1 MEQRQPSSFN
11 IDNFQKELKSKT
23 TEELIL
29 QERDLRQQIG
39 NRELNPQLLIKLE
52 LISTELEERES
63 HAK

>member
-1 MEQRQPSSFN
+1 MDQRQQAFN

-39 NRELNPQLLIKLE
+39 NRELNPQLLVKLE
-52 LISTELEERES
+52 LIATELEERES
-63 HAK
+63 HVK

>member
-1 MEQRQPSSFN
+1 MDFN

-23 TEELIL
+23 NEELIL

-39 NRELNPQLLIKLE
+39 NRELNPQLLVKLE
-52 LISTELEERES
+52 LIATELEERES

>member
-39 NRELNPQLLIKLE
+39 NMELNPQLLVKLE
-52 LISTELEERES
+52 LIATELEEREQYV
-63 HAK
+63 K

>member
-1 MEQRQPSSFN
+1 MDKQQPSSFN

-39 NRELNPQLLIKLE
+39 NMELNPQLLVKLE
-52 LISTELEERES
+52 LIATELEERES
-63 HAK
+63 HVK

>member
-11 IDNFQKELKSKT
+11 IDNFQKELKLKT

-39 NRELNPQLLIKLE
+39 NRELNPQLLVKLE
-52 LISTELEERES
+52 LIATELEERES

>member
-1 MEQRQPSSFN
+1 MEQRQSSSFN

-39 NRELNPQLLIKLE
+39 NRELNPQLLVKLE
-52 LISTELEERES
+52 LIATELEERES
-63 HAK
+63 HVE

>member
-1 MEQRQPSSFN
+1 MDQRQQAFN
-11 IDNFQKELKSKT
+11 IDNFQQELKSKT

-39 NRELNPQLLIKLE
+39 NRELNPQLLVKLE
-52 LISTELEERES
+52 LIATELEERES

>member
-1 MEQRQPSSFN
+1 MDQRQQAFN
-11 IDNFQKELKSKT
+11 IENFQQELKSKT

-52 LISTELEERES
+52 LIATELEERES
-63 HAK
+63 HVK

>member
-1 MEQRQPSSFN
+1 MEQRQSSSFN

-39 NRELNPQLLIKLE
+39 NRELNPQLLVKLE
-52 LISTELEERES
+52 LIATELEEREQ
-63 HAK
+63 HVE

>member
-39 NRELNPQLLIKLE
+39 NRELNPQLLVKLE
-52 LISTELEERES
+52 LIATELEERES
-63 HAK
+63 HVK

>member
-1 MEQRQPSSFN
+1 MEQRQSSSFN

-39 NRELNPQLLIKLE
+39 NRELNPQLLVKLE
-52 LISTELEERES
+52 LIATELEEREP
-63 HAK
+63 HVK

>member
-1 MEQRQPSSFN
+1 MEQRQSSSFN
-11 IDNFQKELKSKT
+11 IDNFQKELKLKT

-52 LISTELEERES
+52 LVATELEERES
-63 HAK
+63 HVK

>member
-1 MEQRQPSSFN
+1 MDQQQQAFN
-11 IDNFQKELKSKT
+11 IDNFQKEIKSKT

-39 NRELNPQLLIKLE
+39 NRELNPQLLVKLE
-52 LISTELEERES
+52 LIATELEERES